1 MPEWLNILLR
11 SFVLV
16 IILFF
21 LTKAVRKKHLSQ
33 LSIFDYM
40 NGIVA
45 GGIVAITT
53 TRVENFLYG
62 LIALF
67 TWFAVP
73 FLVDFLALKSKTIRD
88 YTEGKSTVI
97 IQDGKIMEE
106 NLKKTS
112 FSADDLLQHLRG
124 KDYFH
129 VSDVEFALLEPTGK
143 ISVLPKTDKQPLT
156 ASDLH
161 ITLTPTKESQTVI
174 MDGKILLE
182 PLANLNLNPS
192 WLQNELDKQNVTI
205 ENVFLA
211 QADSHGQLFIDLYD
225 DQLSVPTPTEKPL
238 LLANLKKAQA
248 DLELFALATENKQ
261 SQSVY
266 WQNSE
271 KLQKAIDLVEPHLRN

>member
-33 LSIFDYM
+33 LNIFDYM

-53 TRVENFLYG
+53 THAENFLYG

-67 TWFAVP
+67 IWFAVP
-73 FLVDFLALKSKTIRD
+73 FLFDFLALKSKKIRD
-88 YTEGKSTVI
+88 YTQGKSTII
-97 IQDGKIMEE
+97 IQDGKIMEG
-106 NLKKTS
+106 NLKKTA

-143 ISVLPKTDKQPLT
+143 ISVLPKTDKRPLT
-156 ASDLH
+156 ASDLN
-161 ITLTPTKESQTVI
+161 IKLTPTKESQTVI
-174 MDGKILLE
+174 MDGKMLLE
-182 PLANLNLNPS
+182 PLANLNLQPR
-192 WLQNELDKQNVTI
+192 WLQTELDKQNVAM

-225 DQLSVPTPTEKPL
+225 DQLSVPAPTEKPL

-248 DLELFALATENKQ
+248 DLELFALETKNKH
-261 SQSVY
+261 SQHIY
-266 WQNSE
+266 LQNSE
-271 KLQKAIDLVEPHLRN
+271 KLQKAITILEPHLRN